1 MKYSKFCFCVPPRR
15 TGRRTRFERRKV
27 AVQEAICLAFFAV
40 GAMIRVIQATCLSP
54 VFTLVNNAWRIKRP
68 SKLHSCMFH
77 RRWRSN
83 LLTAENC
90 NRLYYIVQGHHLG
103 REGCNNFPEVDWKWP
118 RDRCSAAVSSWNP
131 RDFCVFPPSKILVSR
146 GSKSAR

>member
-90 NRLYYIVQGHHLG
+90 NRLYYIVQGHHLDVKDATISPRLTG
-103 REGCNNFPEVDWKWP
+103 SGPETGAVP
-118 RDRCSAAVSSWNP
+118 QSAAGIQGTS
-131 RDFCVFPPSKILVSR
+131 VFSHLVRS
-146 GSKSAR
+146 